1 MTTRI
6 FFISIVLFTLLG
18 AFKPTEVNWQPIDVK
33 VMANELKELQASYSK
48 LTNYSVNIKYLTFD
62 TKSNADVHD
71 KSNGYMIKSGI
82 YSKSRLLGIYSVQN
96 EKLRVTIDSAK
107 KTVQVS
113 NAFKFEDPGFSI
125 KDYTKILGIC
135 KAVKKATSKNVVA
148 YRFETKNKEGLIAQE
163 LYIENG
169 ITKEVNVYYANEHFY
184 RENNNMKKEVVYPRL
199 QVLFSDYNPKI
210 QVSPTDFS
218 LDKIILMLKDK
229 KIKLTPNYNGYK
241 LIDGRIK
248 K

>member
-1 MTTRI
+1 MTTRF

-18 AFKPTEVNWQPIDVK
+18 AFKPSEVNWQPIDVK

-107 KTVQVS
+107 KNS
-113 NAFKFEDPGFSI
+113 SS
-125 KDYTKILGIC
+125 
-135 KAVKKATSKNVVA
+135 VKC
-148 YRFETKNKEGLIAQE
+148 L
-163 LYIENG
+163 
-169 ITKEVNVYYANEHFY
+169 
-184 RENNNMKKEVVYPRL
+184 
-199 QVLFSDYNPKI
+199 
-210 QVSPTDFS
+210 
-218 LDKIILMLKDK
+218 
-229 KIKLTPNYNGYK
+229 
-241 LIDGRIK
+241 
-248 K
+248 

>member
-1 MTTRI
+1 M
-6 FFISIVLFTLLG
+6 VLFTLLG
-18 AFKPTEVNWQPIDVK
+18 AFKPTGLNWQPIDVK
-33 VMANELKELQASYSK
+33 VMATELKELQASYSK

-82 YSKSRLLGIYSVQN
+82 YTKSRLLGIYSVQN

-107 KTVQVS
+107 KVVHVS

-125 KDYTKILGIC
+125 KDYTKILGFC
-135 KAVKKATSKNVVA
+135 KIVKKATNNNVVA
-148 YRFETKNKEGLIAQE
+148 YRFETKNAQGLIAQE

-184 RENNNMKKEVVYPRL
+184 RENNDMKKEIVYPRL

-210 QVSPTDFS
+210 KVLPSDFS
-218 LDKIILMLKDK
+218 LDKIILVLKDK
-229 KIKLTPNYNGYK
+229 KIKLTENYNGYK
-241 LIDGRIK
+241 LTDGRIK